1 MRSLQMRIG
10 AQITFRCQ
18 AHQPVGRKLRFCH
31 LVKALQQ
38 LFKIRHLIA
47 AHIKS
52 KCRKPFFLLC
62 SELGQ
67 AFLLLCSELH
77 QTVLR
82 LGKRISSSLG
92 FFPLLLQ
99 LLHLLHCLRQCLAL
113 LGQIFFHLIS
123 GILCTIL
130 LYFRIHL
137 LGKLVK
143 AGLLQ
148 IFQKFSPRFLQTA
161 HLLSQLECCGCGKS
175 KIYQIADGNNGN
187 NDLSCSIRNKIHY
200 FHGNR
205 LQNIEQPQCK
215 ESPGNRTAEADLSLK
230 IKLLIAVVPPVR
242 MKNGLHQHAGYIF
255 QNRRYNDTSE
265 IQCPDVRFK
274 RAQDQVYHNSAGAV
288 QCQQR
293 TIDKTAVD
301 QFFLPD
307 RYIGT
312 LPDPSAEAVQ
322 PEPC

>member
-1 MRSLQMRIG
+1 M
-10 AQITFRCQ
+10 
-18 AHQPVGRKLRFCH
+18 
-31 LVKALQQ
+31 
-38 LFKIRHLIA
+38 
-47 AHIKS
+47 
-52 KCRKPFFLLC
+52 
-62 SELGQ
+62 
-67 AFLLLCSELH
+67 
-77 QTVLR
+77 
-82 LGKRISSSLG
+82 
-92 FFPLLLQ
+92 
-99 LLHLLHCLRQCLAL
+99 
-113 LGQIFFHLIS
+113 
-123 GILCTIL
+123 
-130 LYFRIHL
+130 
-137 LGKLVK
+137 
-143 AGLLQ
+143 
-148 IFQKFSPRFLQTA
+148 
-161 HLLSQLECCGCGKS
+161 ECCGCGKP

-187 NDLSCSIRNKIHY
+187 NDFSCSIRNKIHY

-288 QCQQR
+288 QRQQR

-322 PEPC
+322 PEPCQNVVQIHTQNLRLPHKLSSPFSFPVPKTG